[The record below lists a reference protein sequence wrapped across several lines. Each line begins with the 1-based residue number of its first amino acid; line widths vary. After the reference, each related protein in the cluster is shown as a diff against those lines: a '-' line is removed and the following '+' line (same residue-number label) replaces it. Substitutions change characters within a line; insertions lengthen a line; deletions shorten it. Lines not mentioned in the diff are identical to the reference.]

1 MLTSARC
8 LEMPVDASRSPPPLR
23 VFCLEDNPLLVFHLE
38 QMIED
43 LGHQFVGASD
53 SLAALQGGAR
63 VPIDVALVDIDLADG
78 RTGPTAAAWLRDQGV
93 AVGFV
98 TGQVAIAAQHAKIS
112 ARVLAKPFGVADL
125 ALFLDDLR
133 PVPL

>member
-1 MLTSARC
+1 MSFV
-8 LEMPVDASRSPPPLR
+8 ESQPSPPLR

-43 LGHQFVGASD
+43 VGHAFVGSTDSFAGLKTAS
-53 SLAALQGGAR
+53 
-63 VPIDVALVDIDLADG
+63 PIEIDVALVDIDLADG

-98 TGQVAIAAQHAKIS
+98 TGQVHIAAQYAEIS
-112 ARVLAKPFGVADL
+112 ACVLAKPFTASDL
-125 ALFLDDLR
+125 ATALENLR
-133 PVPL
+133 KIIV